1 MKSLRAAVSAA
12 LSYHRP
18 ESRLHPGHHLKLRPY
33 CHRHHWHHHG
43 KQRILRWNLLL
54 RREHLLG
61 WRLKRAL
68 EPAWKQ
74 RRCST
79 GR

>member
-18 ESRLHPGHHLKLRPY
+18 ESRHHLKLRPY